1 MHWTASKPE
10 PMMCLAC
17 AIFVRA
23 VHMPRIFLFLL
34 ANLGLACFSIEA
46 EAQVYP
52 SRPITMVAP
61 FAAGAPV
68 DTVGRFM
75 AERMRVSLGQP
86 VIVEN
91 VSGGGGAPRRRPL
104 RRVAAPPGPSTAGD
118 TTPRA
123 GNPATSPHPD

>member
-91 VSGGGGAPRRRPL
+91 VSGGARPPWPR
-104 RRVAAPPGPSTAGD
+104 PPPHVRH
-118 TTPRA
+118 PRDA
-123 GNPATSPHPD
+123 RCQPII